1 MKPLGESARISI
13 LKDRFLSSMIWVRTV
28 MEKEKTKQEL
38 LVEIEQLKAKVNLLN
53 DQLHAYNLQSEKDIE
68 HRMAVTI
75 SQIPLAIL
83 NLDRHGYITAA
94 NPAFLKTFDVHANDI
109 INRMNINNF
118 PSFQGTL
125 LIDKLHQ
132 LIEQNREFDIEVPF
146 QFNSEKDIYF
156 RCKGTTVPSKMT
168 DALSF
173 ILIIGDVSKR
183 KMTEYEL
190 IKALEKAEESDKLKT
205 AFLTSMSH
213 EIRTPMNHII
223 GFVDFLRDP
232 QLPSEDRE
240 QYSQIVF
247 DSGQV
252 LLRLIDDIIDIAKIE
267 AGQMRINSKNFIL
280 DDIILAIYRS
290 FNQLKAKRGKEN
302 IAFNLERPEKMGRI
316 IIHSD
321 AIRLQQIVNNL
332 LENAFKFTEKGS
344 VTLGYQIVGNKD
356 LVIFVKDS
364 GPGISKDMHSL
375 IFKRFRQLDYSTTK
389 KHGGT
394 GLGLSIIKGL
404 AELLGAD
411 IELISELGAGSTFLV
426 KLPDIVVQ
434 VESVTP
440 FVADEVKRKFD
451 WSGKTFLVVED
462 EQTNYNL
469 LMVMLRPSKARL
481 IWARD
486 GQEAIEIM
494 QRSRQEI
501 DLVLMDI
508 RLPRVNGYEATKAIK
523 IIDKSVPVIA
533 QTAYAMDVEVKL
545 AMEAG
550 CDAYLTKPIDR
561 SVLLTRIAELLEE

>member
-1 MKPLGESARISI
+1 
-13 LKDRFLSSMIWVRTV
+13 
-28 MEKEKTKQEL
+28 MENEKTKQEL
-38 LVEIEQLKAKVNLLN
+38 VAEIEQLKAKVNALN
-53 DQLHAYNLQSEKDIE
+53 DQLHAYNVQSEKDIE

-94 NPAFLKTFDVHANDI
+94 NPAFLKTFDVHANDV
-109 INRMNINNF
+109 INRMNIMNF
-118 PSFQGTL
+118 APFQGTV
-125 LIDKLHQ
+125 LIDKINQ
-132 LIEQNREFDIEVPF
+132 LISQNREFDIEAPF
-146 QFNSEKDIYF
+146 QLSREKDTYF

-183 KMTEYEL
+183 KMTEHEL

-232 QLPSEDRE
+232 ELPADERE
-240 QYSQIVF
+240 EYSQIVF

-267 AGQMRINSKNFIL
+267 SGQMRINSSNFLL
-280 DDIILAIYRS
+280 DDVMQAIYRS
-290 FNQLKAKRGKEN
+290 FEQLKAKREKEN
-302 IAFNLERPEKMGRI
+302 IEFRLEKPENIRRI
-316 IIHSD
+316 IVHSD

-344 VTLGYQIVGNKD
+344 ITLGYRIVNKKN
-356 LVIFVKDS
+356 LVIFVSDT
-364 GPGISKDMHSL
+364 GPGISKDKHEL

-404 AELLGAD
+404 TDLLGA
-411 IELISELGAGSTFLV
+411 ELVLDSEPGKGSTFSV
-426 KLPDIVVQ
+426 TMPEIVVQ
-434 VESVTP
+434 IESAKP
-440 FVADEVKRKFD
+440 IELKEIEQNFE
-451 WSGKTFLVVED
+451 WSDKTFLVVED

-469 LMVMLRPSKARL
+469 LRVMLRPSRARL

-486 GQEAIEIM
+486 GQEAINLM
-494 QRSRQEI
+494 KNHQHEI

-508 RLPRVNGYEATKAIK
+508 RLPLVNGYQATKAIK
-523 IIDKSVPVIA
+523 AIDNDMPVIA

-545 AMEAG
+545 AIEAG

-561 SVLLTRIAELLEE
+561 TDLLVKIAEFVKR

>member
-1 MKPLGESARISI
+1 
-13 LKDRFLSSMIWVRTV
+13 

-38 LVEIEQLKAKVNLLN
+38 VAEIEELKAKVNALN
-53 DQLHAYNLQSEKDIE
+53 DQLHAYNVRSEKDIE

-75 SQIPLAIL
+75 GQIPLAIL

-94 NPAFLKTFDVHANDI
+94 NPAFLKTFDVHANDV
-109 INRMNINNF
+109 INRMNIMNF
-118 PSFQGTL
+118 APFQGTML
-125 LIDKLHQ
+125 MEKIHQ
-132 LIEQNREFDIEVPF
+132 LLGQNREFDIEAPF
-146 QFNSEKDIYF
+146 QLSSEKDTYF

-183 KMTEYEL
+183 KMTEHEL

-232 QLPSEDRE
+232 ELPAEERE
-240 QYSQIVF
+240 EYSQIVF

-267 AGQMRINSKNFIL
+267 SGQMRINSSNFLL
-280 DDIILAIYRS
+280 DDMMQATYRS
-290 FNQLKAKRGKEN
+290 FDQLKDKRNKAN
-302 IAFNLERPEKMGRI
+302 IAFSLVKPENIRRI
-316 IIHSD
+316 IVHSD

-344 VTLGYQIVGNKD
+344 ITLGYQIVHKKD
-356 LVIFVKDS
+356 LVICVKDT
-364 GPGISKDMHSL
+364 GPGIIKDKHEL

-404 AELLGAD
+404 TDLLGAE
-411 IELISELGAGSTFLV
+411 IKLESEPGKGSTFSV
-426 KLPDIVVQ
+426 TMPDIVVQ
-434 VESVTP
+434 VESAKP
-440 FVADEVKRKFD
+440 KEVKETERNFE
-451 WSGKTFLVVED
+451 WSDKTFLVVED

-469 LMVMLRPSKARL
+469 LRIMLRPSRAQL
-481 IWARD
+481 IWAKD
-486 GQEAIEIM
+486 GQEAINLM
-494 QRSRQEI
+494 RLHQHKI

-508 RLPRVNGYEATKAIK
+508 RLPLINGYEATRVIKAI
-523 IIDKSVPVIA
+523 DKNMPVIA

-545 AMEAG
+545 AIEAG

-561 SVLLTRIAELLEE
+561 TDLLTKIAEIIQG